1 MMRALAERAT
11 KVLVIRLEKGGVI
24 NLERQVS
31 TSNGYGIW
39 EYHRSQSS
47 TMYRPDFTVYRHVA
61 IKPADPQAGQQVSVA
76 ICLPS
81 TPENEWKPFRAR
93 IASFDG
99 I

>member
-1 MMRALAERAT
+1 MMLALVERAT
-11 KVLVIRLEKGGVI
+11 RVLVIRLEKGGVI

-47 TMYRPDFTVYRHVA
+47 SMWVPDHTPYRHVA
-61 IKPADPQAGQQVSVA
+61 MKPAEPQAGQQVSVA
-76 ICLPS
+76 ICLPG
-81 TPENEWKPFRAR
+81 TPENEWKPFRVG

-99 I
+99 V

>member
-1 MMRALAERAT
+1 MLALAERAT
-11 KVLVIRLEKGGVI
+11 GVLVIRLEKGGVI
-24 NLERQVS
+24 NLERQLT

-76 ICLPS
+76 ICLLG
-81 TPENEWKPFRAR
+81 TPESEWKPFRTGVAG
-93 IASFDG
+93 FDG
-99 I
+99 V

>member
-1 MMRALAERAT
+1 M
-11 KVLVIRLEKGGVI
+11 LVIRLETGRVI

-61 IKPADPQAGQQVSVA
+61 LKPSNPEAGQHVTVA
-76 ICLPS
+76 ICLPG
-81 TPENEWKPFRAR
+81 TPENEWKPFRSGVAC
-93 IASFDG
+93 FDG
-99 I
+99 V

>member
-1 MMRALAERAT
+1 M
-11 KVLVIRLEKGGVI
+11 LVIRLETGRVI

-61 IKPADPQAGQQVSVA
+61 MKPADPQAGQQVIVA
-76 ICLPS
+76 ICLPG
-81 TPENEWKPFRAR
+81 TPENEWKPFRTGV
-93 IASFDG
+93 ASFDG
-99 I
+99 V

>member
-47 TMYRPDFTVYRHVA
+47 TMWVPDHTPYRHVA
-61 IKPADPQAGQQVSVA
+61 MKPAEPRVGQQVILA
-76 ICLPS
+76 RCLPGTS
-81 TPENEWKPFRAR
+81 EEAWKPFQAGVV
-93 IASFDG
+93 ISDSE
-99 I
+99 

>member
-1 MMRALAERAT
+1 M
-11 KVLVIRLEKGGVI
+11 LVIRLEKGGVI
-24 NLERQVS
+24 NLERQVT

-76 ICLPS
+76 ICLPG
-81 TPENEWKPFRAR
+81 TPENEWKAFRVGF
-93 IASFDG
+93 ASFDG
-99 I
+99 V